1 MLPTLA
7 VSTGALL
14 IDVSLALIALTI
26 GFFSALWYVRFTSES
41 SQNTSEDAKNTTQ
54 DHDGENAE
62 AASEKEEAA
71 LQAERVDMV
80 SLQLQDLAKN
90 MAIDV
95 GEHNSL
101 MTDISSNLG
110 ELDLET
116 AGSGT
121 AVAEALT
128 QIFAANSKL
137 QDRLADAE
145 KKIQNQAEEIRVKQ
159 SEART
164 DALTS
169 LANRRAFDDVLAKN
183 VTSFKSESRPL
194 SLMIFD
200 VDHFKKFNDT
210 HGHQAGDEVLRRVGS
225 TIAKVVKSTDIPC
238 RYGGE
243 EFALV
248 MPNTKIPQAKLAAER
263 VRKAI
268 EELTIP
274 FEGKSLKVT
283 ASMGIA
289 EVTASDDETKLV
301 RRADDAVYAAKEAG
315 RNCGYWHDESQ
326 CLPVINPVTPKAAPA
341 VSETKHEKAEA
352 APSNSV
358 GLKSLP
364 DRAVFLGELNRR
376 ISESHRFGVSLS
388 VIHIRVKEYANL
400 EKEYGDA
407 AGQLILDLVA
417 QFIRNT
423 LRDMDLL
430 GKLEL
435 GEFIVMLPGSSRR
448 EAMLV
453 GSRVQTAI
461 ANCVIPLGDQQLRLE
476 IQQGVT
482 DVKPDDEAQTLMDR
496 AEQTA
501 ELPEETVLAV

>member
-1 MLPTLA
+1 MLPPFA

-14 IDVSLALIALTI
+14 IDVSMALVALTI
-26 GFFSALWYVRFTSES
+26 GFFSAIWYVRFTSES
-41 SQNTSEDAKNTTQ
+41 PQNTSEDTEK
-54 DHDGENAE
+54 
-62 AASEKEEAA
+62 KEEEA

-110 ELDLET
+110 DLDLENT
-116 AGSGT
+116 GSGT
-121 AVAEALT
+121 AVAEALA
-128 QIFAANSKL
+128 QIVTANSKL

-164 DALTS
+164 DALTK

-183 VTSFKSESRPL
+183 VASFKSEKRPL
-194 SLMIFD
+194 SMLMLD
-200 VDHFKKFNDT
+200 VDHFKQFNDT
-210 HGHQAGDEVLRRVGS
+210 HGHQAGDAVLRSVGN
-225 TIAKVVKSTDIPC
+225 TIAQAVKASDIPC

-268 EELTIP
+268 EDLTVS
-274 FEGKSLKVT
+274 FEGQSLNVT
-283 ASMGIA
+283 ASIGIA
-289 EVTASDDETKLV
+289 EITAGEEEAKLV
-301 RRADDAVYAAKEAG
+301 RRADDAVYASKEAG
-315 RNCGYWHDESQ
+315 RNRGYWHDGSQ

-341 VSETKHEKAEA
+341 ASETKQEKAEA
-352 APSNSV
+352 APSKLV
-358 GLKSLP
+358 GLKDLP
-364 DRAVFLGELNRR
+364 DKAVFASELSRR

-388 VIHIRVKEYANL
+388 AIHIQVKEYDRL
-400 EKEYGDA
+400 ENEFGEA

-435 GEFIVMLPGSSRR
+435 GEFIVVLPGSSQR

-461 ANCVIPLGDQQLRLE
+461 ANCVIPLGDQQLHLE
-476 IQQGVT
+476 VQQGVA

-496 AEQTA
+496 AKQMMGQPEEA
-501 ELPEETVLAV
+501 ELAV

>member
-7 VSTGALL
+7 VATSALL
-14 IDVSLALIALTI
+14 IDVSMALIALTI
-26 GFFSALWYVRFTSES
+26 GFFSALWYVRFTSDS
-41 SQNTSEDAKNTTQ
+41 SQNTGED
-54 DHDGENAE
+54 
-62 AASEKEEAA
+62 SEKARKKEEEAR
-71 LQAERVDMV
+71 QAERVDMA

-101 MTDISSNLG
+101 MTDISSDLG

-116 AGSGT
+116 TGSGA
-121 AVAEALT
+121 AVAEA
-128 QIFAANSKL
+128 IAKISAANEKL
-137 QDRLADAE
+137 QDRLTDAE
-145 KKIQNQAEEIRVKQ
+145 KKIQDQAEEIRDRQ

-164 DALTS
+164 DALTN
-169 LANRRAFDDVLAKN
+169 LANRRAFDDAIARN
-183 VTSFKSESRPL
+183 VASFKSEKRPL
-194 SLMIFD
+194 SMMMLD
-200 VDHFKKFNDT
+200 VDHFKQFNDT

-225 TIAKVVKSTDIPC
+225 IIAKTVKSNDIPC

-243 EFALV
+243 EFALI

-274 FEGKSLKVT
+274 FEGKSLNVT

-289 EVTASDDETKLV
+289 EIAAGEEEVKLV
-301 RRADDAVYAAKEAG
+301 RRADDAVYASKEAG
-315 RNCGYWHDESQ
+315 RNRGYWHDGSQ
-326 CLPVINPVTPKAAPA
+326 CLPIVNPVSPKAAPEA
-341 VSETKHEKAEA
+341 SETKPEKAEK
-352 APSNSV
+352 APSN
-358 GLKSLP
+358 LTELQSLP
-364 DRAVFLGELNRR
+364 DKAVFLGELNRR

-388 VIHIRVKEYANL
+388 AIHIRVKEYTQL
-400 EKEYGDA
+400 ENEYGEA
-407 AGQLILDLVA
+407 AGQLLLDLVA

-423 LRDMDLL
+423 LREMDLL
-430 GKLEL
+430 GKLEP
-435 GEFIVMLPGSSRR
+435 GEFIIMLPGSSRR

-461 ANCVIPLGDQQLRLE
+461 VNCVIPLGDQQLHLE

-482 DVKPDDEAQTLMDR
+482 DVKPDDEAQTLVDR
-496 AEQTA
+496 ARQIAEQ
-501 ELPEETVLAV
+501 PEEAVPAV